1 MDGQGKYAVLARG
14 EAQLFTRLPRAGYR
28 ENIWDVAAG
37 RLRGMHACA
46 WAWACARAWACKM
59 RACAGALLVEE
70 AGGRVS
76 DLEGLPLDFSR
87 GAPPRPLPDR
97 THSLQ
102 SLRQCSP
109 GRCAVGVAMHAQP
122 ATLYI
127 PGAQLAE
134 NVRGVVATNGGAF
147 HDEVLQALRDAPDDC
162 E

>member
-1 MDGQGKYAVLARG
+1 
-14 EAQLFTRLPRAGYR
+14 
-28 ENIWDVAAG
+28 
-37 RLRGMHACA
+37 
-46 WAWACARAWACKM
+46 M

-87 GAPPRPLPDR
+87 GAPPPTSTRPHVLTR
-97 THSLQ
+97 EAAAMA
-102 SLRQCSP
+102 
-109 GRCAVGVAMHAQP
+109 AVGVAMHAQP

-147 HDEVLQALRDAPDDC
+147 HDEILQALRDAPDDC